1 MLCMWE
7 VYQLKLPSSFSEPG
21 LLAYDGPPDGNKGGK
36 ADEMFLSPVYL
47 QDKRYHRCFT
57 HRKSERLV
65 RRGMNRKNKQTLS
78 VWKTLHGIRLWA
90 MFDSCFSFPGH
101 FFSISTSKEALYKG
115 KVLSRVSIK
124 LSIFP
129 TKSSN
134 IKNCS
139 SEREQPRR
147 RRKRENLKTISRTER
162 AAHFL
167 ADFFAVRVLKLIR
180 MALLWSP

>member
-7 VYQLKLPSSFSEPG
+7 VYQLKLLSSLSESG
-21 LLAYDGPPDGNKGGK
+21 MLAYDGPPDENHRGE
-36 ADEMFLSPVYL
+36 AETMFLTLVYL
-47 QDKRYHRCFT
+47 QDKRYHHCFT
-57 HRKSERLV
+57 YRKSERLV
-65 RRGMNRKNKQTLS
+65 RRGNRKNKQTLS
-78 VWKTLHGIRLWA
+78 VWKTLGS
-90 MFDSCFSFPGH
+90 DCGQC
-101 FFSISTSKEALYKG
+101 SIPAFHSLPLFLNWSTSKEALYKG

-147 RRKRENLKTISRTER
+147 RRKRENLKTISR
-162 AAHFL
+162 F
-167 ADFFAVRVLKLIR
+167 V
-180 MALLWSP
+180 

>member
-21 LLAYDGPPDGNKGGK
+21 LLAYDGPPVGNKGGK
-36 ADEMFLSPVYL
+36 AEEMFLSPIYL

-65 RRGMNRKNKQTLS
+65 RRGNRKNKQTLS
-78 VWKTLHGIRLWA
+78 VWKTLHGMRLWA

-115 KVLSRVSIK
+115 NVLSRVSIK

-139 SEREQPRR
+139 SEREQPKR
-147 RRKRENLKTISRTER
+147 RRKRENIKTISRIER